1 MDDRTVSVTA
11 PDVVVEPT
19 WSPGRLALGATLRDA
34 TFAVVVALS
43 AAWAWRPLAA
53 VIARSISR
61 DENDEHYSHIVLL
74 PFIAAYLLWINRR
87 TILERATTGP
97 FGALAIGVGGVLVW
111 LADGARLTSEPEI
124 GLAIAMIGVVLMWS
138 GAFLL
143 AYGASALRVA
153 LFPLAFL
160 VFMIPLPPAWL
171 HKVIVFLQHGSADVS
186 AILFQLIGMPV
197 FRQDTVFMLP
207 GLTIR
212 VAEECSGIRS
222 SLALFISGL
231 VMTYL
236 FLRTL
241 PARTI
246 FAAIIIPLALVKN
259 AVRIVVLSWLA
270 VHVDPSFITQS
281 VVHRTGGIP
290 TFLVALSML
299 GVVLWVLRK
308 SEQALTTAR
317 EPSAP

>member
-1 MDDRTVSVTA
+1 MEERTATTTVPA
-11 PDVVVEPT
+11 VVVESA
-19 WSPGRLALGATLRDA
+19 WSPGRLASGVSLRDA
-34 TFAVVVALS
+34 AFAAMVAVS
-43 AAWAWRPLAA
+43 AAWAWRGLIT
-53 VIARSISR
+53 VIGRSISR
-61 DENDEHYSHIVLL
+61 EENDEHYSHIVLL
-74 PFIAAYLLWINRR
+74 PFIAAYLLWMNRR
-87 TILERATTGP
+87 TILERASSGFP
-97 FGALAIGVGGVLVW
+97 PGAVTIAVGGILVW
-111 LADGARLTSEPEI
+111 LAEGARLASEPETR
-124 GLAIAMIGVVLMWS
+124 LSIAMLGLVLMWS

-143 AYGASALRVA
+143 SYGASALRVA

-171 HKVIVFLQHGSADVS
+171 HAVIVFLQHGSAEVS

-197 FRQDTVFMLP
+197 FRQDLTFALP

-222 SLALFISGL
+222 SLALLISGL

-236 FLRTL
+236 FLRTT
-241 PARTI
+241 PARAT

-270 VHVDPSFITQS
+270 VHVDPSFITES

-290 TFLVALSML
+290 MFLVSLGML
-299 GVVLWVLRK
+299 GTVLWVLRK

-317 EPSAP
+317 SAP

>member
-1 MDDRTVSVTA
+1 MDERTASTTV
-11 PDVVVEPT
+11 PGVVVDPT
-19 WSPGRLALGATLRDA
+19 WSPGRLALGATTRDA
-34 TFAVVVALS
+34 AFAALVALS
-43 AAWAWRPLAA
+43 AAWAWRPLGT
-53 VIARSISR
+53 VIGRSIGR
-61 DENDEHYSHIVLL
+61 GENDEHYSHIVLP
-74 PFIAAYLLWINRR
+74 PFIAAYLLWLNRR

-97 FGALAIGVGGVLVW
+97 FGAIAIGLGGVLVW
-111 LADGARLTSEPEI
+111 LADGTRLTSEPETR
-124 GLAIAMIGVVLMWS
+124 LAIAMIGVVLAWS

-160 VFMIPLPPAWL
+160 VFMIPLPPTWL
-171 HKVIVFLQHGSADVS
+171 HAVIVFLQHGSAEVS
-186 AILFQLIGMPV
+186 AVLFQLIGMPA
-197 FRQDTVFMLP
+197 FRQDLVFALP

-222 SLALFISGL
+222 SLALLISGL

-236 FLRTL
+236 FLRTT
-241 PARTI
+241 PARAT

-270 VHVDPSFITQS
+270 VHVDPSFITES
-281 VVHRTGGIP
+281 FVHRTGGIP
-290 TFLVALSML
+290 TFLVSLSML
-299 GVVLWVLRK
+299 GIVLWVMRK

-317 EPSAP
+317 SSSAL